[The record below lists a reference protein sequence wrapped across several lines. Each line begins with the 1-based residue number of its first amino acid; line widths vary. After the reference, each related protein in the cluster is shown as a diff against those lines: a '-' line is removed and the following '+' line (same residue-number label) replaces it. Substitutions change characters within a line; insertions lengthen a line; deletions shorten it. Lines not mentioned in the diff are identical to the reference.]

1 MTLNDLLK
9 RVSKE
14 DYDKVIVISK
24 DEIGWNN
31 IEGKISINESTITL
45 FESIPDSIRDTKSK
59 DR

>member
-24 DEIGWNN
+24 NEIDWNN
-31 IEGKISINESTITL
+31 IEGKIKIDESTITL
-45 FESIPDSIRDTKSK
+45 FESNS
-59 DR
+59 DRFH

>member
-9 RVSKE
+9 RVSKD

-31 IEGKISINESTITL
+31 IEGKIKIDESTITL
-45 FESIPDSIRDTKSK
+45 FESKSDVFSLK
-59 DR
+59 